1 MANFNYYKSE
11 LDRINFHCLYSP
23 TVQFKDENGAT
34 KNMAVNQESAKE
46 IIKKLKKE
54 FNIK

>member
-1 MANFNYYKSE
+1 MKNFNYYREE
-11 LDRINFHCLYSP
+11 LNKINFHSLYCP
-23 TVQFKDENGAT
+23 TVQFKDENGET
-34 KNMAVNQESAKE
+34 KNFAVNEESARE